1 MMLSENMAFEALSLV
16 VIGVFCWT
24 LYYFRAEAWG
34 CLRSMVDFSSV
45 EKGAPVENKL
55 MYGRFQGV
63 AMMLGA
69 LSLGLAAV
77 KADSIGGALAVV
89 GSGSG
94 SGGSVGSVVGSGGLF
109 DGMGPEMVAVA
120 AMGVAGA
127 IVVLALVQAGV
138 MMAAGGL
145 TLSGRFVGAVIRIKK
160 NCISALSLLI
170 VPVVAVWSGVN
181 PMRDEIA
188 GWIFAGV
195 VAVVASMFVAHTLV
209 GFVKQK
215 VSLLVWFL
223 YLCAVEIVP
232 VWAIVPAVM
241 NCL

>member
-1 MMLSENMAFEALSLV
+1 
-16 VIGVFCWT
+16 
-24 LYYFRAEAWG
+24 
-34 CLRSMVDFSSV
+34 
-45 EKGAPVENKL
+45 
-55 MYGRFQGV
+55 
-63 AMMLGA
+63 
-69 LSLGLAAV
+69 
-77 KADSIGGALAVV
+77 
-89 GSGSG
+89 
-94 SGGSVGSVVGSGGLF
+94 
-109 DGMGPEMVAVA
+109 
-120 AMGVAGA
+120 MGVAGA